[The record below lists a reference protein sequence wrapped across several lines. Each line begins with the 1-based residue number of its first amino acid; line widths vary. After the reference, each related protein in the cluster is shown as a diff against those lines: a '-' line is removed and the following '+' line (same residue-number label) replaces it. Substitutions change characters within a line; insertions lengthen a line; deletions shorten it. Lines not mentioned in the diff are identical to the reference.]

1 MKNRKRL
8 AELFGILSQEAE
20 KTAKTL
26 QEISDCM
33 EEVDRAEE
41 KAPGEEPAA
50 DPKKKQEETEPA
62 EVDEK
67 VGGNRKDEAQ
77 DASSEKGEAEPSDKK
92 AEESVGKDTI
102 HDLMVKLTLAK
113 KTEQVKAIL
122 SDYAPRLS
130 QVQEKD
136 FPELYRRLRE
146 LEGK

>member
-26 QEISDCM
+26 QEIFDCM
-33 EEVDRAEE
+33 EEADRAEE
-41 KAPGEEPAA
+41 KAPGEKPAA
-50 DPKKKQEETEPA
+50 DPKKKQEETGPA
-62 EVDEK
+62 EGNKEVEEK
-67 VGGNRKDEAQ
+67 KKDEAQ
-77 DASSEKGEAEPSDKK
+77 DSSSEKRAAEPADKK

-130 QVQEKD
+130 KVQEKD

>member
-33 EEVDRAEE
+33 EEADRAEE
-41 KAPGEEPAA
+41 KAPEEKPAA

-62 EVDEK
+62 EVNEEEK
-67 VGGNRKDEAQ
+67 KRDEAQ
-77 DASSEKGEAEPSDKK
+77 DSSSEKRAAEPADKK
-92 AEESVGKDTI
+92 DEESVGKDTI